1 MNQSLLDRLSV
12 LTEEESRL
20 LAGEPLSQTAY
31 TDSSAFVVS
40 SRKLLPPRQMITLR
54 PHTRFTAFPAHSHD
68 YVEML
73 YMLSGETVHGLPGGE
88 SVTLRAGEL
97 LLINCHT
104 AHSIRLCGQQDV
116 GVNFIVLPAFFDDAL
131 AAVGSSN
138 ALGRFLLGAIKRGG
152 DAIPYLHFRVADR
165 PAVQSLLESMLF
177 SLLPENHA
185 GQRILKASMTLLFL
199 YLVES
204 TAALTLPAAH
214 GDALVLA
221 VLDEIQHGYASINFK
236 EIAARRHVSPAYLSQ
251 AVKHA
256 TGETP
261 TLLLQRRRISQA
273 RKLLRETDLAVAEVC
288 LAVGYA
294 NAGYF
299 YRLFHSET
307 GMTPDE
313 YRHVNSVRS
322 GF

>member
-1 MNQSLLDRLSV
+1 MNQALLERLSA
-12 LTEEESRL
+12 LTEEEQHL

-31 TDSSAFVVS
+31 TDSSAFVIS
-40 SRKLLPPRQMITLR
+40 SRKFLPPRQMITLR
-54 PHTRFTAFPAHSHD
+54 PHTRFAAFPIHSHD

-73 YMLSGETVHGLPGGE
+73 YMLSGETVHDLPGGE
-88 SVTLRAGEL
+88 TVTLRAGEL

-104 AHSIRLCGQQDV
+104 SHSIRLCGHEDV
-116 GVNFIVLPAFFDDAL
+116 GVNFIVQPAFFDDAL
-131 AAVGSSN
+131 AAIGSSN
-138 ALGRFLLGAIKRGG
+138 ALGRFLLSAIKRGG

-165 PAVQSLLESMLF
+165 PAIQSLMESMLF
-177 SLLPENHA
+177 SLVPENPA

-204 TAALTLPAAH
+204 AAALTMPATHA
-214 GDALVLA
+214 DALVLA
-221 VLDEIQHGYASINFK
+221 VLDEIQHGYAVINFK
-236 EIAARRHVSPAYLSQ
+236 DVAARHRISPAYLSQ
-251 AVKHA
+251 TVKHA

-261 TLLLQRRRISQA
+261 TMLLQHRRMGQA
-273 RKLLRETDLAVAEVC
+273 RKLLRETDLPIAEIC

-299 YRLFHSET
+299 YHLFHDET

-313 YRHVNSVRS
+313 YRRVNLVRS
-322 GF
+322 TI

>member
-1 MNQSLLDRLSV
+1 MNEALLERLSV
-12 LTEEESRL
+12 LTEEEVRL

-31 TDSSAFVVS
+31 TDSSAFVIS

-54 PHTRFTAFPAHSHD
+54 SHTRFVAFPAHTHD

-73 YMLSGETVHGLPGGE
+73 YMLSGETVHDLPGGE
-88 SVTLRAGEL
+88 IVTLHAGEL
-97 LLINCHT
+97 LLINCQT
-104 AHSIRLCGQQDV
+104 AHSIRLCGRGDV
-116 GVNFIVLPAFFDDAL
+116 GVNFIVQPAFFDDAL

-138 ALGRFLLGAIKRGG
+138 AMGRFLLSAIKRGG

-177 SLLPENHA
+177 SLVPENPA

-204 TAALTLPAAH
+204 TTALTMPATH
-214 GDALVLA
+214 SDALALA
-221 VLDEIQHGYASINFK
+221 VLDEIQHGYATINFK
-236 EIAARRHVSPAYLSQ
+236 EVAARHHISPAYLSQ
-251 AVKHA
+251 TVKRA

-261 TLLLQRRRISQA
+261 TILLQRRRIGQA
-273 RKLLRETDLAVAEVC
+273 RKLLRETDLPVAEVC

-294 NAGYF
+294 NTGYF
-299 YRLFHSET
+299 YHLFHQET

-322 GF
+322 TI

>member
-1 MNQSLLDRLSV
+1 MDQDLLKRLSA
-12 LTEEESRL
+12 LTDEETRL
-20 LAGEPLSQTAY
+20 LAGEPLSRTPY

-54 PHTRFTAFPAHSHD
+54 PHTRFAAFPAHSHD

-73 YMLSGETVHGLPGGE
+73 YMLSGQTVHGLPGGE
-88 SVTLRAGEL
+88 TVTLRAGEL
-97 LLINCHT
+97 LLINCQT
-104 AHSIRLCGQQDV
+104 AHSIQLCGREDV
-116 GVNFIVLPAFFDDAL
+116 GVNFIVQPAFFDDAL

-152 DAIPYLHFRVADR
+152 DAAPYLHFRVADK
-165 PAVQSLLESMLF
+165 PAVQSLLESMLY
-177 SLLPENHA
+177 SLIPDNPA

-204 TAALTLPAAH
+204 TAALTIPATH

-221 VLDEIQHGYASINFK
+221 VLDEIQHGYAALNFK
-236 EIAARRHVSPAYLSQ
+236 EVAARHHISPAYLSQ
-251 AVKHA
+251 AVKRA

-273 RKLLRETDLAVAEVC
+273 RKLLRETDLPVAEVC

-299 YRLFHSET
+299 YHLFHDET

-322 GF
+322 TI